1 MEPFTY
7 QLKNNNNSDLGRIQ
21 TGNNISIDQLRRLG
35 RSFNYALQGLENRV
49 IKTLSTEKTSS
60 RYRFLYLLYAL
71 SRKLFSTLKILE
83 KSIEIKLQKF

>member
-35 RSFNYALQGLENRV
+35 RSFNYALQGL
-49 IKTLSTEKTSS
+49 KTEL
-60 RYRFLYLLYAL
+60 
-71 SRKLFSTLKILE
+71 
-83 KSIEIKLQKF
+83 

>member
-60 RYRFLYLLYAL
+60 RYRFFVSAL
-71 SRKLFSTLKILE
+71 C
-83 KSIEIKLQKF
+83 SITEII

>member
-1 MEPFTY
+1 MGTFTY

-21 TGNNISIDQLRRLG
+21 TDNNISIDQLRRLG

-60 RYRFLYLLYAL
+60 RYRFFVPAL

>member
-7 QLKNNNNSDLGRIQ
+7 QLKNNNNRDLGRIQ

-49 IKTLSTEKTSS
+49 IKTLS
-60 RYRFLYLLYAL
+60 
-71 SRKLFSTLKILE
+71 
-83 KSIEIKLQKF
+83 

>member
-1 MEPFTY
+1 MGTFTY
-7 QLKNNNNSDLGRIQ
+7 QLKNNNNRDLGRIQ

-60 RYRFLYLLYAL
+60 RYRFFVPAL

>member
-1 MEPFTY
+1 MGTFTY

-21 TGNNISIDQLRRLG
+21 TDNNISIDQLRRLG

-60 RYRFLYLLYAL
+60 RYRFFVSAL

>member
-1 MEPFTY
+1 MGTFTY

-60 RYRFLYLLYAL
+60 RYRFFVPAL